1 MQEYLPARYHA
12 EIDQA
17 TESLMV
23 WCRDEYNLGVGA
35 DREIFERY
43 HNRRDLTAR
52 FTTAFPG
59 GDTLAVRAGWR
70 MPQHCT
76 NRLRDSGVEN
86 VFERA
91 TGRVQA
97 IIVQIKDFGEEPLG
111 QSMAPNQQ
119 LGNGIPF
126 GREVHLS
133 MMAIE
138 KAALYE
144 DFHLGIGRDG
154 GQWQNRWIYRS
165 VAILTGLE

>member
-1 MQEYLPARYHA
+1 
-12 EIDQA
+12 
-17 TESLMV
+17 
-23 WCRDEYNLGVGA
+23 
-35 DREIFERY
+35 
-43 HNRRDLTAR
+43 
-52 FTTAFPG
+52 
-59 GDTLAVRAGWR
+59 
-70 MPQHCT
+70 MPQHRT
-76 NRLRDSGVEN
+76 NRLGDSGVEN
-86 VFERA
+86 VLERA
-91 TGRVQA
+91 TCRVQA

-165 VAILTGLE
+165 AAILTGLE